1 MTTISGFETI
11 EDAEIYTL
19 KNHNKGEYKVE
30 ETREGTYKLVKEDNK
45 EKCFKVQ

>member
-1 MTTISGFETI
+1 MTTIFGFKTI

-19 KNHNKGEYKVE
+19 KNHYKGEYKIE
-30 ETREGTYKLVKEDNK
+30 ETGNGTFKLIKEDNK